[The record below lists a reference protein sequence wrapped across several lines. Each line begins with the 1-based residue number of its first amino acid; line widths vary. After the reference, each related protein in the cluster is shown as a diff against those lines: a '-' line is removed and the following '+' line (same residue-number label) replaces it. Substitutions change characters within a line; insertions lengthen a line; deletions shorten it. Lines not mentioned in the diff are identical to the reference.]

1 MKLSRKMLRRII
13 LNELKVGNLGKDFVF
28 NTPPPPSISIPK
40 SGGGGESCDDYGIK
54 YDKSYNKVIDAF
66 NIAYPY
72 PDGNHRVFLA
82 YLTKSGIQLPFTTD
96 SVSKDLIDY
105 VTDHVL
111 SGIAIDV
118 CNSII
123 SGDEKY
129 LVNLLKSPFALL
141 DGVEYEDIVNG
152 KKVKK
157 NTGTYLPDAFLK
169 HF

>member
-1 MKLSRKMLRRII
+1 MKLSRKILRKMI
-13 LNELKVGNLGKDFVF
+13 LSELKAGGLGKNFVF
-28 NTPPPPSISIPK
+28 NTPPPPSFPTPK
-40 SGGGGESCDDYGIK
+40 SGDGGESCDDYG
-54 YDKSYNKVIDAF
+54 DKHSESYNKVIDAF

-72 PDGNHRVFLA
+72 VDGNHRVFLA

-105 VTDHVL
+105 VTDYVL
-111 SGIAIDV
+111 DGIAMDV
-118 CNSII
+118 CNMII
-123 SGDEKY
+123 PGDEKY

-141 DGVEYEDIVNG
+141 DGVEYEDIVSG

-169 HF
+169 NF